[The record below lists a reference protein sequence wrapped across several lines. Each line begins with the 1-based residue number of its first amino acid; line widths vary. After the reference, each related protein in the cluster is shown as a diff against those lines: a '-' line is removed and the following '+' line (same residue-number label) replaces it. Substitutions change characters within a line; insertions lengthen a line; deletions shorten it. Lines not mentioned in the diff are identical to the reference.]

1 MVCRNCSVTDWTS
14 VKSLANP
21 VFCCSASMRAW
32 PISSISLKSS
42 FFRSSSAATS
52 STITLE
58 SSMKATSCTGFCSK
72 CRCWWPAHLTYSLDI
87 FSNFLLVAQSN
98 QFLLLHLKLVNQ
110 LVVQTNHFLNI
121 WCHRSSFF
129 VERSC
134 DIGISGSHFADTF
147 PDGNEFSFK
156 CLMSPSHVVQS
167 VDSEHGIQRIDIK

>member
-42 FFRSSSAATS
+42 FFRSSSASTS
-52 STITLE
+52 S
-58 SSMKATSCTGFCSK
+58 TGFCSK

-110 LVVQTNHFLNI
+110 LVVQANHFLNI

-134 DIGISGSHFADTF
+134 DI
-147 PDGNEFSFK
+147 
-156 CLMSPSHVVQS
+156 
-167 VDSEHGIQRIDIK
+167 